1 MKKILTSI
9 FMIAFA
15 LCLGGCN
22 LPWQKQEDAQTEKS
36 QVVEAAKVKGTMK
49 GMKLK
54 VGVSEE
60 MAPFSFYDEDK
71 KEITGFDIDIL
82 KKISNYLGFDYE
94 MEPLSMEEIEKKI
107 KNKELD
113 FAIAGIS
120 ITDERQ
126 KEFLFTDPYYENTI
140 SMAVNKD
147 SGIEERKDITD
158 KTIGVVKGTSN
169 AQYVESYMKEGNTI
183 KYYDS
188 MSDVFKDL
196 EDGKIDV
203 TLYDTTGVEYY
214 LQHHED
220 TKIEALSEKLNS
232 EESNYGIMFAK
243 DFKYLDQFN
252 IALQVLNTDGDYQEI
267 KDDWLEE
274 QE

>member
-169 AQYVESYMKEGNTI
+169 AQSVESYMKEGNTI
-183 KYYDS
+183 KYCDS